1 MGNKAYKGIGLEGI
15 IGRLYAKSVEKVY
28 EDYIEMAARI
38 KKIITGKTD
47 ILEVASG
54 PGYLSIELAKNADYN
69 VTGLDISATLV
80 EIAKGRAQKESVAV
94 KFVAG
99 NAADMPFAAAQ
110 FDFVICN
117 AAFNYFAEPLKA
129 LNEMHRVLRPGGKA
143 LIIDIRNDITDEE
156 IDYITERMQLGKINS
171 MLTSL
176 HFKQVLR
183 KRAYSIEQ
191 MEQLVR
197 ASSFEYHRIDK
208 EWINFELWLLK

>member
-1 MGNKAYKGIGLEGI
+1 MGKKAYKGVGLEGI
-15 IGRLYAKSVEKVY
+15 IGRIYAKSVEKVY
-28 EDYIEMAARI
+28 EDYVEMAARI

-80 EIAKGRAQKESVAV
+80 EIANSRAQKEFVAV
-94 KFVAG
+94 KFVVG
-99 NAADMPFAAAQ
+99 NAADMPFAADQ

-117 AAFNYFAEPLKA
+117 AAFNYFSEPLKA
-129 LNEMHRVLRPGGKA
+129 LNEMQRVLKPGGKA
-143 LIIDIRNDITDEE
+143 LVIDIRNDVTDEE
-156 IDYITERMQLGKINS
+156 IKYIVKRMQLGKLNS

-183 KRAYSIEQ
+183 KRAYAIEQ

-197 ASSFEYHRIDK
+197 ASNFEYYRIDK